1 MGIEVPKWGAGQQR
15 SPAGRVRAAGWP
27 PARPRPSE
35 TGPAGVGNPGFLP
48 QPHEVRAPLS
58 CGG

>member
-48 QPHEVRAPLS
+48 HPS
-58 CGG
+58 